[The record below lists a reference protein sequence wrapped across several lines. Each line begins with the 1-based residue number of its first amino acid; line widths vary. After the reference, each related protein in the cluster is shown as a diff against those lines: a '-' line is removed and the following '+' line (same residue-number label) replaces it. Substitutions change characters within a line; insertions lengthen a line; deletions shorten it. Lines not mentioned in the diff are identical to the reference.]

1 MTMQISGISTTVALV
16 TRDAKHLFVR
26 VSVDDKKIKT
36 KNFDKKAP
44 LGPCDV
50 PFDPPYSVEGALHVE
65 LVKRHVFSKDELLGE
80 ITFTIQDAEKILR
93 ERSVLELKDHLLSNG
108 AAEFRLSF
116 SMKPNAGRDVILAGG
131 LVANDMKSVLERL
144 GKSYTVFEGTFKVL
158 SPGMG
163 KLHPIAKAMCA
174 NIDKVNEI
182 LHAEDKYVQDIQT
195 LVEDMV
201 YLLDLITNVQQ
212 FATLD
217 QLKRALQE
225 VDHLMGDTA
234 NFIVQYNSRSLKCRC
249 DVVPVSVTQTF
260 R

>member
-1 MTMQISGISTTVALV
+1 MTMQISGISTTIALV
-16 TRDAKHLFVR
+16 MRDAKHLFVR
-26 VSVDDKKIKT
+26 VSADDKKIK
-36 KNFDKKAP
+36 KKDFDKKAP

-50 PFDPPYSVEGALHVE
+50 PFNPPYSVEGALHVE
-65 LVKRHVFSKDELLGE
+65 LVKHHVFSKDELLGE

-93 ERSVLELKDHLLSNG
+93 ERNVLELKDHLLSNG

-116 SMKPNAGRDVILAGG
+116 SMKPNAGQDIILAGG

-144 GKSYTVFEGTFKVL
+144 GRSYTVFKGTFKVL
-158 SPGMG
+158 SGLGEVG

-174 NIDKVNEI
+174 SIDKVNEI

-249 DVVPVSVTQTF
+249 DVV
-260 R
+260 